1 MNGYRLLVFIVCVM
15 LATVGCV
22 SPPEDPVVDPI
33 TEPEPVPEPEPEPEP
48 DPDPEPEPAPEPEP
62 EPEPEP
68 ATEGP
73 IEVSEDVY
81 QQAFSEVEAVIEELN
96 SIISRRQFSIWTTFL
111 TEEYVAYYSN
121 PQVLEDL
128 SRNAI
133 LAQNN
138 IRLRSLMDYFEN
150 VVVPSRA
157 SARLDDLIFY
167 TDTLV
172 EAVTIFRGQSV
183 ILYELRKIDGEW
195 KIDTLQEVP
204 SDEDDEASSET
215 DG

>member
-1 MNGYRLLVFIVCVM
+1 MSVHRLLVICLILV
-15 LATVGCV
+15 AVGCATA
-22 SPPEDPVVDPI
+22 PEEPEPDPVVIAEPTPDPQPQPDP
-33 TEPEPVPEPEPEPEP
+33 EPEPTPEPEPLPEPEPEPEP
-48 DPDPEPEPAPEPEP
+48 DPVV
-62 EPEPEP
+62 
-68 ATEGP
+68 EGP
-73 IEVSEDVY
+73 IEVSEDLY
-81 QQAFSEVEAVIEELN
+81 EQAFGEVEEVIEELN
-96 SIISRRQFSIWTTFL
+96 FIISRRQFDRWTTYL
-111 TEEYVAYYSN
+111 TDEYVEYYSSE
-121 PQVLEDL
+121 QVLEEL

-138 IRLRSLMDYFEN
+138 IRLRTLRDYFLN

-195 KIDTLQEVP
+195 KIDTLQTLP
-204 SDEDDEASSET
+204 SEESSEASSET